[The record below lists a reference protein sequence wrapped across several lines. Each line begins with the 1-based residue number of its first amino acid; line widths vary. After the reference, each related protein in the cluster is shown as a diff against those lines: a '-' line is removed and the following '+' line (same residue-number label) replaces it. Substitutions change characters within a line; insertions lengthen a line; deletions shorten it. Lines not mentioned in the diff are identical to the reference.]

1 MAILTLPPI
10 IRPRLGAVRS
20 LEKIEKIEKIEKV
33 NEVEVSINSQR
44 LDTRKFLFLMA
55 SAVTI
60 NLLVIAGINILMT
73 QDAFTLQELKSQ
85 RNTALD
91 QKDAILNLVNEKNS
105 PVNLSKAAIELGM
118 KPANKIG
125 YLTYSEN
132 AVTQ

>member
-1 MAILTLPPI
+1 MAILALPPL
-10 IRPRLGAVRS
+10 IRPRFAGKRALQN
-20 LEKIEKIEKIEKV
+20 IESV
-33 NEVEVSINSQR
+33 NEAQISIGSQK
-44 LDTRKFLFLMA
+44 LDTRKFMLLMA

-91 QKDAILNLVNEKNS
+91 EKDAILNLVNEKNS

-125 YLTYSEN
+125 YLTYSE
-132 AVTQ
+132 AESVVVR

>member
-1 MAILTLPPI
+1 MAILTLPPL
-10 IRPRLGAVRS
+10 IRPRLRPVRA
-20 LEKIEKIEKIEKV
+20 LDKTREA
-33 NEVEVSINSQR
+33 EVLTSSQK
-44 LDTRKFLFLMA
+44 LDTRKFLLLMA
-55 SAVTI
+55 SAVTL

-85 RNTALD
+85 RNTAVD

-125 YLTYSEN
+125 YLTYSEKV
-132 AVTQ
+132 VTQ

>member
-1 MAILTLPPI
+1 MAILALPPL
-10 IRPRLGAVRS
+10 IRPRFAGKRALQN
-20 LEKIEKIEKIEKV
+20 IESV
-33 NEVEVSINSQR
+33 NEVQISTGSQK
-44 LDTRKFLFLMA
+44 LDTRKFMLLMA

-91 QKDAILNLVNEKNS
+91 EKDAILNLVNEKNS

-125 YLTYSEN
+125 YLTYSE
-132 AVTQ
+132 AGAVVTQ

>member
-1 MAILTLPPI
+1 MAILTLPPL
-10 IRPRLGAVRS
+10 IRPRLGAVGS
-20 LEKIEKIEKIEKV
+20 LEKIEKV

-85 RNTALD
+85 RNIALD

>member
-1 MAILTLPPI
+1 MAILTLPPL
-10 IRPRLGAVRS
+10 IRPRLRPVRALDQAREAEAS
-20 LEKIEKIEKIEKV
+20 T
-33 NEVEVSINSQR
+33 SSQK
-44 LDTRKFLFLMA
+44 LDTRKFLLLMA
-55 SAVTI
+55 SAVTL

-91 QKDAILNLVNEKNS
+91 KKDAILNLVNEKNS

-125 YLTYSEN
+125 YLAYSER

>member
-1 MAILTLPPI
+1 MAILALPPL
-10 IRPRLGAVRS
+10 IRPRFAGKRALQN
-20 LEKIEKIEKIEKV
+20 IESV
-33 NEVEVSINSQR
+33 SEVQISTGSQK
-44 LDTRKFLFLMA
+44 LDTRKFMLLMA

-91 QKDAILNLVNEKNS
+91 EKDAILNLVNEKNS

-125 YLTYSEN
+125 YLTYSE
-132 AVTQ
+132 AGSVVTQ

>member
-10 IRPRLGAVRS
+10 IRPRLGAVRA
-20 LEKIEKIEKIEKV
+20 LEKIEKIEKV
-33 NEVEVSINSQR
+33 NEAEVSINSQR

-85 RNTALD
+85 RNIALD

>member
-1 MAILTLPPI
+1 MAILTLPPL
-10 IRPRLGAVRS
+10 IRPRLGAVRT
-20 LEKIEKIEKIEKV
+20 IEKIEKIEKA

-85 RNTALD
+85 RNIALD

>member
-1 MAILTLPPI
+1 MAILALPPL
-10 IRPRLGAVRS
+10 IRPRFAGKRALQN
-20 LEKIEKIEKIEKV
+20 IESV
-33 NEVEVSINSQR
+33 NESQISIGSQK
-44 LDTRKFLFLMA
+44 LDTRKFMLLMA

-91 QKDAILNLVNEKNS
+91 EKDAILNLVNEKNS

-125 YLTYSEN
+125 YLTYSE
-132 AVTQ
+132 AESVVVR

>member
-1 MAILTLPPI
+1 MAILTLPPL
-10 IRPRLGAVRS
+10 IRPRLRPVRV
-20 LEKIEKIEKIEKV
+20 LDKTRET
-33 NEVEVSINSQR
+33 EVLTSSQK
-44 LDTRKFLFLMA
+44 LDTRKFLLLMA
-55 SAVTI
+55 SAVTL

-85 RNTALD
+85 RNTAVD

-125 YLTYSEN
+125 YLTYSEKV
-132 AVTQ
+132 VTQ

>member
-1 MAILTLPPI
+1 MAILALPPI

-20 LEKIEKIEKIEKV
+20 LEKIEKIEKV
-33 NEVEVSINSQR
+33 SEVEVSINSQR

-85 RNTALD
+85 RNIALD

>member
-1 MAILTLPPI
+1 MAILALPPLI
-10 IRPRLGAVRS
+10 MPRFAGKRALQN
-20 LEKIEKIEKIEKV
+20 IESV
-33 NEVEVSINSQR
+33 NEAQISIGSQK
-44 LDTRKFLFLMA
+44 LDTRKFMLLMA

-91 QKDAILNLVNEKNS
+91 EKDAILNLVNEKNS

-125 YLTYSEN
+125 YLTYSE
-132 AVTQ
+132 AESVVVR

>member
-1 MAILTLPPI
+1 MAILALPPL
-10 IRPRLGAVRS
+10 IRPRFAGKRALQN
-20 LEKIEKIEKIEKV
+20 IEIV
-33 NEVEVSINSQR
+33 NEAQISIGSQK
-44 LDTRKFLFLMA
+44 LDTRKFMLLMA

-91 QKDAILNLVNEKNS
+91 EKDAILNLVNEKNS

-125 YLTYSEN
+125 YLTYSE
-132 AVTQ
+132 AESVVVR

>member
-1 MAILTLPPI
+1 MAILALPPL
-10 IRPRLGAVRS
+10 IRPRFAGKRELQGVES
-20 LEKIEKIEKIEKV
+20 V
-33 NEVEVSINSQR
+33 NEVAISTGSQR
-44 LDTRKFLFLMA
+44 LDARKFMLLMA

-125 YLTYSEN
+125 YLTYSE
-132 AVTQ
+132 AEAVVTQ

>member
-1 MAILTLPPI
+1 MAILTLPPL
-10 IRPRLGAVRS
+10 IRPRLRPVRA
-20 LEKIEKIEKIEKV
+20 LDKTRET
-33 NEVEVSINSQR
+33 EVLTSSQK
-44 LDTRKFLFLMA
+44 LDTRKFLLLMA
-55 SAVTI
+55 SAVTL

-85 RNTALD
+85 RNTAVD

>member
-1 MAILTLPPI
+1 MAILNLPPI

-20 LEKIEKIEKIEKV
+20 IEKIEKIEKI

-85 RNTALD
+85 RNIALD